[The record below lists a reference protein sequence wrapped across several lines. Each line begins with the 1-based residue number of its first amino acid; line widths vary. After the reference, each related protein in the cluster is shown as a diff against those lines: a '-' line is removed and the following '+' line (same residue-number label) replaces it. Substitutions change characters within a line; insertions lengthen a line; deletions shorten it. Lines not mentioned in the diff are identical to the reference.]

1 MNNKIDKLNDI
12 FPLGGKVR
20 SSIELLG
27 VILLVP
33 IFVFIAI
40 ATSEY
45 LSKFECASNQYYIY
59 GNVNLNR
66 CSSGPIEQWLK
77 KNL

>member
-1 MNNKIDKLNDI
+1 MNNKLNNI

-33 IFVFIAI
+33 LFVFITI
-40 ATSEY
+40 ATFEY
-45 LSKFECASNQYYIY
+45 LSKFECALKQNYYSNVY
-59 GNVNLNR
+59 LNG

>member
-1 MNNKIDKLNDI
+1 MNNKLNNI

-33 IFVFIAI
+33 LFVFIVI
-40 ATSEY
+40 ATSEN
-45 LSKFECASNQYYIY
+45 LSKFDCAFNQYFIY
-59 GNVNLNR
+59 GNVNLNK
-66 CSSGPIEQWLK
+66 CSSGLIEQWLK